1 MYSKQYIY
9 ALQLMHCTR
18 NQNDKQTYIL
28 EESSF
33 KPTKFWELE
42 N

>member
-1 MYSKQYIY
+1 MYSEQYIY
-9 ALQLMHCTR
+9 ALQLVHCTH
-18 NQNDKQTYIL
+18 NQNDKHIL